1 MRAFISSGWFSLF
14 VMVAFGLASIAAETL
29 PSDAVM
35 QQRIVGTWHLNW
47 MAFTAI
53 RTISTNGDYVDYQT
67 SAQWT
72 NRLEGSIAI
81 RDGLMIDTVKMSS
94 ATNQP
99 MPLIST
105 NVIIRVTDGQWLYR
119 AQDKSQKLYLWEKN
133 MR

>member
-1 MRAFISSGWFSLF
+1 MRAFISSGWFSLS

-47 MAFTAI
+47 MAFTTI
-53 RTISTNGDYVDYQT
+53 RTIGTNGNYFDYQT

-81 RDGLMIDTVKMSS
+81 RNGLMIDTVKKSS

-99 MPLIST
+99 MPLIFT